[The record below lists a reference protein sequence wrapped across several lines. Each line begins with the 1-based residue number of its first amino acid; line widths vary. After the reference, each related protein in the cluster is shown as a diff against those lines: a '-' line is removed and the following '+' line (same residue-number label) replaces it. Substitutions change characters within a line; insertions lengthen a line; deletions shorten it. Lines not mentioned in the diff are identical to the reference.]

1 MTTATRILKAD
12 LSRDA
17 ARRVRLTDLS
27 ETVTPRFNSSTFEP
41 LTLPAVRSSP
51 IESQTDSRLESALA
65 ALQIAVVQLDVQRDH
80 WLDQSQQEAVRLGIA
95 IAEQLLRRTLDVQPE
110 AVLDLIRSALD
121 WSVNTNCLQVRLH
134 PTDAEL
140 VATQPLNANQT
151 IEFLPDNSLARGDC
165 VIESPNGQT
174 DARLDS
180 ILQRIAD
187 ELLMS

>member
-12 LSRDA
+12 LNRDA
-17 ARRVRLTDLS
+17 AQRVRLSDLS
-27 ETVTPRFNSSTFEP
+27 NTTNSRFDSADFEP
-41 LTLPAVRSSP
+41 LTLPAIRSSHL
-51 IESQTDSRLESALA
+51 ESKTDPRLESALT
-65 ALQIAVVQLDVQRDH
+65 ALQTAAEQLHAQRDH

-121 WSVNTNCLQVRLH
+121 WSVNTNRLQVRLH

-165 VIESPNGQT
+165 VVESPNGQT
-174 DARLDS
+174 DARLEV

-187 ELLMS
+187 ELIMS